1 MHDVLVTCVET
12 FNGQA
17 SVADHLAGDAV
28 KVEQSAIG
36 VSGNL
41 ASGPER
47 RSVIT
52 PPAPNK
58 TEDNGAGLVNR
69 IGGTLLDINGDRVHL
84 RRFVQSF

>member
-1 MHDVLVTCVET
+1 MYDVLVKGGET

-36 VSGNL
+36 ASGDL

-47 RSVIT
+47 RSAIT
-52 PPAPNK
+52 PPAPST
-58 TEDNGAGLVNR
+58 TEDNGCWAGEPYRWHNSGLMITVIVGR
-69 IGGTLLDINGDRVHL
+69 
-84 RRFVQSF
+84 